1 MIKLIDLLEL
11 EKPTNIYIPGEEPG
25 NAPEKDLI
33 QKGFKLGKAT
43 IDPETGASA
52 SDVTYLPAFE
62 TIRRQTLSMRK
73 EFQPFKFSAN
83 EDIAKVAKDINT
95 NLTKVSQLIFALEKM
110 IELQNKS
117 K

>member
-1 MIKLIDLLEL
+1 MIKLTDLLEVYVQS
-11 EKPTNIYIPGEEPG
+11 PDGEEG
-25 NAPEKDLI
+25 DDTLMK
-33 QKGFKLGKAT
+33 QGFKLGKAT
-43 IDPETGASA
+43 VDPETGASVT
-52 SDVTYLPAFE
+52 DVTYLPAFE
-62 TIRRQTLSMRK
+62 QIRRQALTMRK

-110 IELQNKS
+110 IELQNK

>member
-1 MIKLIDLLEL
+1 MIKLKNLLE
-11 EKPTNIYIPGEEPG
+11 EVYIQTPDGEEG
-25 NAPEKDLI
+25 DETLM
-33 QKGFKLGKAT
+33 QQGFKLGKAT
-43 IDPETGASA
+43 VDPETGASVT
-52 SDVTYLPAFE
+52 DVTYLPEFE
-62 TIRRQTLSMRK
+62 NIRRKILTMRK

-110 IELQNKS
+110 IELQNK